1 MSLFSHFD
9 YSSPQVTLNGMVPTN
24 LAWASTNV
32 VDIISGST
40 DVPNIESVGE
50 NIFLITGITC
60 KNNSINILSYI
71 VFYQEPSKAIHS
83 TSYFTVSDGVVTESC
98 SIENIRIRG
107 DVM

>member
-24 LAWASTNV
+24 LAWSYTNV
-32 VDIISGST
+32 VDIIAGST

-60 KNNSINILSYI
+60 YNNFFHI
-71 VFYQEPSKAIHS
+71 
-83 TSYFTVSDGVVTESC
+83 
-98 SIENIRIRG
+98 
-107 DVM
+107 